1 MARTTD
7 ELIEELTAFLRI
19 PSISSGDGTPDDLR
33 RAADWIAA
41 RIVAAGG
48 TADILPTAANPLVVG
63 DLPCGRDGA
72 PRVLL
77 YGHYDVQTVA
87 PLGDWTT
94 PPFEPTIRDGA
105 LYARGASDDKGNFH
119 ALFAGAAE
127 LAAAGA
133 LPVDLTIVL
142 DGEEE
147 IGGHSVIDWIQEQ
160 PRGRF
165 AAALVFDA
173 GFVEPGRPAI
183 EIGVRGVITGT
194 VTVRTGARDAHSGL
208 YGGAALNAAHVLSRL
223 IADLEPGPDGRLH
236 PALMEGVAPPS
247 PEEEAT
253 WATLPDP
260 ASELAIAGIAPKG
273 PDALADYYLRTT
285 ALPTFDVNAI
295 TCRDAGANRTIVP
308 SEATAAISFRLVGG
322 QDAGAFWEAVQALLG
337 ERAPAGAEL
346 TFALRGRSDGAAF
359 DPSLPA
365 IRLAHAAV
373 EEATGMPCAVT
384 RSGGAIPLVTA
395 LAGIGVPTVLT
406 GCALPNDRIHAPD
419 EHLRVDQYALGVAMA
434 KGILTAFGGLPAT
447 AQG

>member
-7 ELIEELTAFLRI
+7 ELLAELSDYLRI
-19 PSISSGDGTPDDLR
+19 PSISSGDGSPADIA
-33 RAADWIAA
+33 RAADWVTT
-41 RIVAAGG
+41 RIRAAGG
-48 TADILPTAANPLVVG
+48 SADVLPTSANPLVVG
-63 DLPCGRDGA
+63 NLPAAQENA

-87 PLGDWTT
+87 PLEAWTT
-94 PPFEPTIRDGA
+94 PPFEPTLRDGA

-119 ALFAGAAE
+119 ALWAGAAD
-127 LAAAGA
+127 LATEGT
-133 LPVDLTIVL
+133 LPVHLTIVL

-147 IGGHSVIDWIQEQ
+147 IGGHSVIDWIDGQ
-160 PRGRF
+160 PAGTY

-194 VTVRTGARDAHSGL
+194 VTVRTGTRDAHSGL

-223 IADLEPGPDGRLH
+223 IAELEAGPDGRL
-236 PALMEGVAPPS
+236 PEPLMVGVTPPS
-247 PEEEAT
+247 VEEEAT
-253 WATLPDP
+253 WASLPDP
-260 ASELAIAGIAPKG
+260 ASELAIAGMAPKG
-273 PDALADYYLRTT
+273 PEALADYYRRTT
-285 ALPTFDVNAI
+285 AMPTFDVNAI

-308 SEATAAISFRLVGG
+308 CEATAAISFRLVGG
-322 QDAGAFWEAVQALLG
+322 QDSLAVWEAVQALLR

-346 TFALRGRSDGAAF
+346 EFTLRGRSDGAAF

-365 IRLAHAAV
+365 IRLAHSAI
-373 EEATGMPCAVT
+373 EQATGMPCAVT

-395 LAGIGVPTVLT
+395 LAGKGVPTVLT

-419 EHLRVDQYALGVAMA
+419 EHLRVEQYTLGVAMA
-434 KGILTAFGGLPAT
+434 RAILTAFGAL
-447 AQG
+447 